1 MNNVNLIGRLTKDP
15 ELRQS
20 RSGTATLKF
29 TLAVDRRF
37 KQQGQPDADFI
48 NCLAFGKSAE
58 TIAQYCRKGNKLAVT
73 GRIQTGSYEKQDGSR
88 VYTFDVVVNE
98 FEFLTPKSE
107 NKQQQPYQQQN
118 FQQPYNQ
125 QTTQYQQQG
134 QPITQNPYQ
143 QPVEGK
149 YGGYGPED
157 TLPLEND
164 DLPF

>member
-58 TIAQYCRKGNKLAVT
+58 TIAQYCHKGNKLSVT
-73 GRIQTGSYEKQDGSR
+73 GRIQTGSYLKQDGTK

-107 NKQQQPYQQQN
+107 NKQQQNNYQQN
-118 FQQPYNQ
+118 TQQMYPNP
-125 QTTQYQQQG
+125 QYQQQG

>member
-1 MNNVNLIGRLTKDP
+1 M
-15 ELRQS
+15 
-20 RSGTATLKF
+20 
-29 TLAVDRRF
+29 
-37 KQQGQPDADFI
+37 
-48 NCLAFGKSAE
+48 
-58 TIAQYCRKGNKLAVT
+58 
-73 GRIQTGSYEKQDGSR
+73 
-88 VYTFDVVVNE
+88 NE

-107 NKQQQPYQQQN
+107 NKQQQNNYQQN
-118 FQQPYNQ
+118 TQQMYPNP
-125 QTTQYQQQG
+125 QYQQQG